1 MPDAALVG
9 RDGRVK
15 PEFVWAALD
24 CPGGW
29 AVAEFQ
35 QEPKIV
41 LGQLAVEVFR
51 PLPGGEQYVVVGWP
65 VAKEAQ
71 MLGGGR
77 PSSRRVVY
85 CTPSARRPGS
95 RLLDQVIE

>member
-1 MPDAALVG
+1 MPEAALVG

-65 VAKEAQ
+65 VAKEERKCWA
-71 MLGGGR
+71 GTAIFSTSG
-77 PSSRRVVY
+77 
-85 CTPSARRPGS
+85 
-95 RLLDQVIE
+95 LLHAIGEETWITIA